1 MVLTQGLSRELAVGM
16 SAGCS
21 HQKAELGLE
30 ALLPGRPTPTASAWS
45 PEGLTTC
52 LSARLLECPHIMVAG
67 FPRVMILKRV
77 RREGSHPGLG
87 SDTCH
92 FCLVLFVRSKLGG
105 PAHTQELPFKIHLF
119 EAGSWLLHS
128 GFSLV
133 AESSGIWAQQ
143 LRCMGLSCPTACGN
157 LPRPGLKLRFPALAG
172 GL

>member
-1 MVLTQGLSRELAVGM
+1 MVLTQGLSRELAMGM

-30 ALLPGRPTPTASAWS
+30 ALLPGRPTPTASGWS

-67 FPRVMILKRV
+67 FPRVMILKWV

-92 FCLVLFVRSKLGG
+92 FCLVLFVRSKL
-105 PAHTQELPFKIHLF
+105 
-119 EAGSWLLHS
+119 
-128 GFSLV
+128 
-133 AESSGIWAQQ
+133 
-143 LRCMGLSCPTACGN
+143 
-157 LPRPGLKLRFPALAG
+157 
-172 GL
+172 